1 MLGFSLTERNQSL
14 SVECA
19 QMVCGLCLGKS
30 EDRKHELRLFRKK
43 SSCWWH
49 VQLRGRCT
57 MCTVRWS
64 LKERLPVEIL
74 TKIWMTKNIVTSFKN
89 LHICLV
95 YLWWGTSGLKLWQ
108 IAVHGSLLQERNQPM
123 DGHSI
128 PLIILL
134 CTLMTMDGSDIFFQ
148 WYRSLIFCA
157 LYFFFSGLNQSWW
170 SYNWFSQR

>member
-14 SVECA
+14 SMECA

-64 LKERLPVEIL
+64 PKERLPVELL

-95 YLWWGTSGLKLWQ
+95 YPMVRNFRLE
-108 IAVHGSLLQERNQPM
+108 AVTNCSAWAFASRKESTNGWPFNPTDNSSLHFN
-123 DGHSI
+123 DNGWIWHFF
-128 PLIILL
+128 
-134 CTLMTMDGSDIFFQ
+134 SDTEVWSSVHFIFF
-148 WYRSLIFCA
+148 LV
-157 LYFFFSGLNQSWW
+157 
-170 SYNWFSQR
+170 